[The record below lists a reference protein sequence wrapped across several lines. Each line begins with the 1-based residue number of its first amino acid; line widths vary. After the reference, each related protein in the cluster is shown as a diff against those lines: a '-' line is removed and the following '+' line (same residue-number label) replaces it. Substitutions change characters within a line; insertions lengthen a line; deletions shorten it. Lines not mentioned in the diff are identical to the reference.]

1 MRLPKVFASLI
12 GTCMPDSVTLEA
24 FVTEFETLT
33 DEGRE
38 KEAALLAGEHPD
50 LYLRYWVEICG
61 EEVT

>member
-1 MRLPKVFASLI
+1 MI